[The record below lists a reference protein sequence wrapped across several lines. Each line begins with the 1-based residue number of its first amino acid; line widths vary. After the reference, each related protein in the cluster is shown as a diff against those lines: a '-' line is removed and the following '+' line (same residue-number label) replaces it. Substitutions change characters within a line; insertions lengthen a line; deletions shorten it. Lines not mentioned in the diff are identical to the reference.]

1 MKPNSPQKLPTTA
14 LTAKDGV
21 GMLDFTTKIQ
31 QQLEMQQPQMQE
43 AYMGQLSV
51 QEQSKRLSLQIAGIN
66 NNSLINPT
74 DSTNNL
80 TNQLDKLDS
89 NMLRPSI
96 HFGKAYL
103 DKVN

>member
-1 MKPNSPQKLPTTA
+1 
-14 LTAKDGV
+14 
-21 GMLDFTTKIQ
+21 MLDFTTKIQ

-43 AYMGQLSV
+43 ASQYMGQLSV
-51 QEQSKRLSLQIAGIN
+51 QEQSKRLSPQIAGIN

-103 DKVN
+103 EKVN